1 MIFLLLAFLM
11 SFFSFTPTFFVLL
24 SFLVY
29 AKKDFF
35 SFLFIPLIIDLF
47 LTHTYFLNTILFVAF
62 FFLFKHLKITKTNFR
77 NYLLSITLLYFLYIF
92 SLGIIQGYHFF
103 YLVKF
108 AISNYGFQL
117 VFYALSYKILLPYI
131 KLSR

>member
-1 MIFLLLAFLM
+1 MIFLLLDFLM

-47 LTHTYFLNTILFVAF
+47 FTHTYFLNTILFVIF
-62 FFLFKHLKITKTNFR
+62 FFLIKHLKITKVNLG
-77 NYLLSITLLYFLYIF
+77 NYLLLITLLYFLYIF
-92 SLGIIQGYHFF
+92 SLGIIQGYHFS
-103 YLVKF
+103 YLVSF
-108 AISNYGFQL
+108 AIFNYGFQL